1 MSLRNRLANVDNRFQ
16 RIDEFT
22 RILCVCSA
30 GLLRSPTIA
39 RVLQKDFDN
48 VNVRCAGISDEY
60 ALVPVDEALVTW
72 ASVIICAED
81 WHADQIDE
89 KFHHILEEGNK
100 GFNFKKETPLIALN
114 IPDEFSFADPKLE
127 SIIRE
132 KLSKIIDSSVDTRQF
147 EIIPVDDFPDPT
159 CVEEMKYA

>member
-16 RIDEFT
+16 QIDKFT

-48 VNVRCAGISDEY
+48 VNVRAAGVSEEY
-60 ALVPVDEALVTW
+60 ALVAVDEALVSW
-72 ASVIICAED
+72 ADIIICAED
-81 WHADQIDE
+81 WHADQ
-89 KFHHILEEGNK
+89 LEDRFGKLLEGDNI
-100 GFNFKKETPLIALN
+100 GFNFKNTVPIIALN
-114 IPDEFSFADPKLE
+114 VPDEFSFADPQLE

-132 KLSKIIDSSVDTRQF
+132 KLSKILDSSADTRQF
-147 EIIPVDDFPDPT
+147 ELIPT
-159 CVEEMKYA
+159 E